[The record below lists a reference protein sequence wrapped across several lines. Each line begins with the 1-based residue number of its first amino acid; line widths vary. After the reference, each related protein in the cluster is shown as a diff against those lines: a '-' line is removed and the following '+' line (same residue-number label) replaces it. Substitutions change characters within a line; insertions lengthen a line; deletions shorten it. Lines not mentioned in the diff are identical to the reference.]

1 MMRFILVLVSLTLTQ
16 AFVPETSRH
25 SSRTTI
31 LQSSQLQQDG
41 LEPAGTGTGTG
52 TVAPIPVPVPV
63 PSRRSFLTTTTTA
76 AATAVAFGLGLGLGS
91 QPEPAEAIGP
101 VKVFMTPTSYT
112 AKICPPDRPI
122 PGEKAMQGMRGLCV
136 TVEADLKEAPPKD
149 LTKVGV
155 YGFVKDATTGNS
167 VLANNPDLSS
177 DAGQFTMVEMVKT
190 TDKKIQFEFIAAVP
204 MERDI
209 SGYANG
215 IGPLDFEGLRLV
227 SFPGGEQY
235 GAINPCEMNE
245 FSDECEVWEKTNGA
259 YTKAEYMMKGND
271 RTKGR

>member
-1 MMRFILVLVSLTLTQ
+1 MMMRLFLVLFSLTLTQ
-16 AFVPETSRH
+16 AFVSETSRRH
-25 SSRTTI
+25 SRTTI
-31 LQSSQLQQDG
+31 LRSSHHQDG
-41 LEPAGTGTGTG
+41 LETAGTGTG
-52 TVAPIPVPVPV
+52 AAA
-63 PSRRSFLTTTTTA
+63 PSRRAFLTTTTTA
-76 AATAVAFGLGLGLGS
+76 AAAAVAFGLGLGS

-112 AKICPPDRPI
+112 AKMCPPDRPI

-136 TVEADLKEAPPKD
+136 TVQADLKEAPPKD
-149 LTKVGV
+149 LSKVGV

-177 DAGQFTMVEMVKT
+177 DAGQFTMVELVKT

-204 MERDI
+204 MDRDI

-215 IGPLDFEGLRLV
+215 IGPLDFEGIRLV
-227 SFPGGEQY
+227 SFPGGEMY